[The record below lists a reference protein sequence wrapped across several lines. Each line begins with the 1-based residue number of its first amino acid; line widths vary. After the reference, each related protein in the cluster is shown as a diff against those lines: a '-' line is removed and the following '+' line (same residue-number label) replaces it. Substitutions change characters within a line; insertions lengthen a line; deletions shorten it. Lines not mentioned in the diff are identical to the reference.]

1 MHRNLMLGLVREEL
15 VAQGAREKSISFDES
30 LSIRYFGTNTNL
42 TISRPHDEDYGA
54 AFSTEHKREFAFNLE
69 RAGVVDANTPPTQE
83 LEHSKS
89 HPQPAD
95 TTKSQGMFMDGTWS
109 DANTYYLSDVAKGV
123 VIDGPAMILDET
135 QTLLAEP
142 SFRAYIL
149 SNHVVME
156 KVDHSTV
163 KNENVE
169 EDCNPIQ
176 LSVFAHR
183 FMSIAEQM
191 GNTLQRTSIST
202 SIRGRLDFSCA
213 LFSPDGQLVANA
225 PHIPMSQHRYWNG
238 KLHPGDVLM
247 TNHPEWGGTHLPDIT
262 VVTPVFVDGEIAF
275 YTASRGQHTDI
286 GGKGITSMMP
296 DSVELWEEGLNVPT
310 MKIVSGGKFLEDEVR
325 AEFNRPRASANQ
337 RGITLTEKLC
347 EEFSLPIVHKYMRG
361 IQSNAEV
368 AVREFLK
375 GVAKEHPNG
384 LEAEDYYDNGT
395 KIKLKITVDAEP
407 GSAVYDFA
415 GTGPQGWGNINCPIA
430 ITHYAIR
437 APKGSVLNP
446 HASVAICGSTLASQ
460 RVIDIILKV
469 YNAVAAFQGCASSFG
484 WGMGGGNPKSGGI
497 EPGWNYGESIGGGTG
512 AGLGWH
518 GEHAIHAHSTNT
530 RMTDAEV
537 IEKRT
542 QVIVRRYEIAHGTG
556 GRGKWNG
563 GNGITREIEA
573 RFPLK
578 SSILSERRV
587 FPPYGLEDGNPGSIG
602 RNFVFWENGQGGYD
616 KINLGSQ
623 AVVNLRAGESAN

>member
-1 MHRNLMLGLVREEL
+1 
-15 VAQGAREKSISFDES
+15 
-30 LSIRYFGTNTNL
+30 
-42 TISRPHDEDYGA
+42 
-54 AFSTEHKREFAFNLE
+54 
-69 RAGVVDANTPPTQE
+69 
-83 LEHSKS
+83 
-89 HPQPAD
+89 
-95 TTKSQGMFMDGTWS
+95 
-109 DANTYYLSDVAKGV
+109 
-123 VIDGPAMILDET
+123 MILDET
-135 QTLLAEP
+135 QTLLVEP
-142 SFRAYIL
+142 RFRAYIP

-191 GNTLQRTSIST
+191 RNTLQRTSIST

-213 LFSPDGQLVANA
+213 LFSPDGQLAANA
-225 PHIPMSQHRYWNG
+225 PHIPMFQHRYWNG

-275 YTASRGQHTDI
+275 YTASRGHHTDI
-286 GGKGITSMMP
+286 
-296 DSVELWEEGLNVPT
+296 DSVELWEEAFNVPT
-310 MKIVSGGKFLEDEVR
+310 MRIVSGGKFLEDEVR
-325 AEFNRPRASANQ
+325 VEFNPAGSFPRCSPTRRIQDNISDLKAQTSADQ
-337 RGITLTEKLC
+337 RGTTLIEKLC
-347 EEFSLPIVHKYMRG
+347 EEFSLPVVHKYMRG

-384 LEAEDYYDNGT
+384 LEAEDYYDNGI

-415 GTGPQGWGNINCPIA
+415 GTGPQGWGNINCPIE
-430 ITHYAIR
+430 ITHSAIR
-437 APKGSVLNP
+437 ASKGSVLNP
-446 HASVAICGSTLASQ
+446 HASVALCGSTLASQ
-460 RVIDIILKV
+460 RVIDTILKA

-484 WGMGGGNPKSGGI
+484 WGMGGRNPKIGEI

-518 GEHAIHAHSTNT
+518 GGHAIHAHSRNT

-537 IEKRT
+537 IKTRT

-563 GNGITREIEA
+563 R
-573 RFPLK
+573 
-578 SSILSERRV
+578 
-587 FPPYGLEDGNPGSIG
+587 
-602 RNFVFWENGQGGYD
+602 
-616 KINLGSQ
+616 
-623 AVVNLRAGESAN
+623 